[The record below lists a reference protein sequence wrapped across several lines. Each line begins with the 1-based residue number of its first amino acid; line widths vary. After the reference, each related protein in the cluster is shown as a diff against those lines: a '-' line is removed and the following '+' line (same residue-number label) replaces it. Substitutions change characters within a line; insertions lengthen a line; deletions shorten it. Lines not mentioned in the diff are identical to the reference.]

1 MPDLPY
7 HYTYDTNWHS
17 RVKPSDEATKEKKE
31 RFKYLLTLLLIYGCL
46 GVIVTLLFM
55 GYV

>member
-17 RVKPSDEATKEKKE
+17 RVKHADEATKEKKE

-46 GVIVTLLFM
+46 GVVVTLLFM